1 MGKSVAASGPY
12 AWEPADL
19 SEQDWLIHLPGA
31 RPATA
36 PTAPPAHLCLPPGPT
51 AHLLAALREGPG
63 FAVLRGLRL
72 DGLDDQACAELG
84 RRIAALAGTPRPHES
99 AAPGDHL
106 LNTAPLAT
114 APSSATPTDPTDTQ
128 DATPDVPAPT
138 PRADRAVPDVPAL
151 APHTDRAGPPGPPH
165 FLALLC
171 VRPAP
176 AGGAS
181 LLISAAAVHDRLAT
195 RHPGQPA
202 PLYADFHFGTEPGL
216 ARTGPVFA
224 RRDGRLAVHYNRH
237 QIERGHLAAGVPLS
251 EVQTRALDAFDDVL
265 ADQDLALR
273 VPLRRGD
280 LLLLDNTAVLHGRTA
295 FTDHPDPPRRRCLT
309 RSWAD

>member
-1 MGKSVAASGPY
+1 MGKFVAASGPH
-12 AWEPADL
+12 AWEPAAL
-19 SEQDWLIHLPGA
+19 SERDWLIHLPDA

-36 PTAPPAHLCLPPGPT
+36 PTARSAPTCLPPGP
-51 AHLLAALREGPG
+51 AARLLAALREGPG

-106 LNTAPLAT
+106 LSTAPLAT
-114 APSSATPTDPTDTQ
+114 APPPAAPTGPADTQ
-128 DATPDVPAPT
+128 DPMPE
-138 PRADRAVPDVPAL
+138 VPAL

-176 AGGAS
+176 TGGAS
-181 LLISAAAVHDRLAT
+181 LLISATTVHDRLAA
-195 RHPGQPA
+195 RHPGQLA
-202 PLYADFHFGTEPGL
+202 ALYADFHFGAEPGL

-224 RRDGRLAVHYNRH
+224 RHDSRLAVHYNRH
-237 QIERGHLAAGVPLS
+237 QIERGHHAAGVPLG
-251 EVQTRALDAFDDVL
+251 EARTRALDAFDGVL

-295 FTDHPDPPRRRCLT
+295 FTDHPDPSRRRCLT